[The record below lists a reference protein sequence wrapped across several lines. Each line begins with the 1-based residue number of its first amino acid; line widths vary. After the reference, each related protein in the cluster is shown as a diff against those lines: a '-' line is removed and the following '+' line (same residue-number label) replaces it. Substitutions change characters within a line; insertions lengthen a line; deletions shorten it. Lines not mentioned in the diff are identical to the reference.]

1 MKNFSFILILILSMS
16 SCTKDNDNEALL
28 VGEWQLVEV
37 LMDPGD
43 GSGTFQPMESN
54 VKISFYSDNIVKSN
68 ASFCQMGVATGLP
81 STATYSTEE
90 AKIFVNCDGFEFLYF
105 EFEGDY
111 LIMGNYM
118 CIEQCSQ
125 KYRKIQ

>member
-28 VGEWQLVEV
+28 IGEWQLVEV

-43 GSGTFQPMESN
+43 GSGTFQPVESN
-54 VKISFYSDNIVKSN
+54 VKISFYSDNTVKSN
-68 ASFCQMGVATGLP
+68 ASFCQMGAATGLP
-81 STATYSTEE
+81 YIANYSPEE
-90 AKIFVNCDGFEFLYF
+90 GKIFVNCDGFESLYI
-105 EFEGDY
+105 EFVEDY